1 MKPIVF
7 FTISLFSFSSIWLSA
22 QENVSPKLE
31 KDTIIA
37 NENVVEL
44 NARIESMHR
53 WRGNAS
59 SDRPTVT
66 GTLKVNLDKAKKLQV
81 GVWGASAIANETS
94 GKHYKEIDYFVTYQV
109 SPKFS
114 VGIWDQY
121 PMKNIENP
129 NIFDYNSKTT
139 NHYIDLE
146 MIYYFGDEF
155 PLKIQTDVALY
166 GNDFE
171 TDVLGNKTSFIPRML
186 KAFSD

>member
-1 MKPIVF
+1 
-7 FTISLFSFSSIWLSA
+7 
-22 QENVSPKLE
+22 
-31 KDTIIA
+31 
-37 NENVVEL
+37 
-44 NARIESMHR
+44 
-53 WRGNAS
+53 
-59 SDRPTVT
+59 
-66 GTLKVNLDKAKKLQV
+66 
-81 GVWGASAIANETS
+81 
-94 GKHYKEIDYFVTYQV
+94 
-109 SPKFS
+109 
-114 VGIWDQY
+114 
-121 PMKNIENP
+121 MKNIENP